1 MKMTFFNKKISG
13 ILCVL
18 PGNEVNFDDE
28 IGNYTFP
35 PEKSMRLKKIMG
47 YDKRRIVREGECV
60 SDYCVFG
67 MEHLFAKGVLKKEE
81 IDAVILVTQSPDYL
95 LPPTSNMI
103 QGRLG
108 LGEDVFCLDI
118 NQGCAGYIVG
128 LNQAFMLLEQEN
140 IHKVILMNAEFLSRK
155 TSPRDR
161 NSYPIIGDAAAITI
175 VEKDPLPSAIH
186 ANIKMDG
193 SQGEALIIPAG
204 GLRMPSTEATAVM
217 EDDGDGN
224 IRSKN
229 HLIMDG
235 TAVFNF
241 VQGKV
246 PSLVEDLLATGGV
259 TKDEVDYYL
268 FHQPNRFM
276 LEKLADQLGVPR
288 EKMPANIV
296 ERFGNS
302 SGATI
307 PIAAIYNLG
316 NRLLDTSFKV
326 CFCGFGT
333 GLNWGAALMTIGNLQ
348 VAEMIEYC

>member
-1 MKMTFFNKKISG
+1 MKMTFNNKKISG
-13 ILCVL
+13 MLCVL
-18 PGNEVNFDDE
+18 PGNEVNFDNE
-28 IGNYTFP
+28 VGNYTFP
-35 PEKSMRLKKIMG
+35 PEKSLRLKKIMG
-47 YDKRRIVREGECV
+47 YDKRRIVRPGECV

-67 MEHLFAKGVLKKEE
+67 MEYLFSKGILKKDD
-81 IDAVILVTQSPDYL
+81 IDALILVTQSPDHL
-95 LPPTSNMI
+95 LPPTSNII

-108 LGEDVFCLDI
+108 LGEEVLCLDI
-118 NQGCAGYIVG
+118 NQGCAGFVVG
-128 LNQAFMLLEQEN
+128 LSQAFMLLEQEN
-140 IHKVILMNAEFLSRK
+140 IHKVVLMNAEFLSRK

-175 VEKDPLPSAIH
+175 VEKDPVPNTIH
-186 ANIKMDG
+186 VSIKMDG

-204 GLRMPSTEATAVM
+204 GLRMPSTEATAVA
-217 EDDGDGN
+217 EDPGDGN
-224 IRSKN
+224 IRSKD
-229 HLIMDG
+229 HLFMDG

-246 PSLVEDLLATGGV
+246 PGLVEDLLAAGNI
-259 TKDEVDYYL
+259 TKEEVDYYL

-307 PIAAIYNLG
+307 PVTSVYNLG
-316 NRLLDTSFKV
+316 ERLVDSSFKV

-333 GLNWGAALMTIGNLQ
+333 GLNWGAVVMPMGNLQ
-348 VAEMIEYC
+348 IAEIIEY